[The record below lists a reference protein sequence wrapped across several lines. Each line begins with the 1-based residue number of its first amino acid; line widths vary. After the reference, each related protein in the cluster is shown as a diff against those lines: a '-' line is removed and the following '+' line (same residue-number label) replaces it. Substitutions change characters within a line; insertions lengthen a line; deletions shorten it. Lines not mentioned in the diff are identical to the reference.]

1 MGLTYIG
8 HPLKA
13 ISRHN
18 ETMTRNLVF
27 DFGKVLVE
35 YDFVDF
41 FRRLIPDAKRCM
53 QLASIL
59 TDEETLRRFDREEK
73 PIEELVKDLISENP
87 AFEDEIR
94 LFAERYPEIITGEMP
109 GMKELLV
116 RLKGEGFSLYG
127 LSNWCSKVYVTMGQY
142 DIFQLMDGYVI
153 SSEEHLVKPEAGIYH
168 RLYEKFG
175 LKPEECIFADDKQ
188 ENIEG
193 ARRTGMRGI
202 VFENAA
208 QYERELRRMLRE
220 ETGGQ
225 G

>member
-1 MGLTYIG
+1 
-8 HPLKA
+8 
-13 ISRHN
+13 
-18 ETMTRNLVF
+18 MTRNLVF

-41 FRRLIPDAKRCM
+41 FRRLIPDARRCM
-53 QLASIL
+53 QLASIM
-59 TDEETLRRFDREEK
+59 TDDETLRRFDREEK

-109 GMKELLV
+109 GMKELLA

-127 LSNWCSKVYVTMGQY
+127 LSNWCSKVYVTMRQY

-220 ETGGQ
+220 ETDGQ

>member
-1 MGLTYIG
+1 
-8 HPLKA
+8 
-13 ISRHN
+13 
-18 ETMTRNLVF
+18 MTKNLVF

-41 FRRLIPDAKRCM
+41 FRRLIPDARRCM
-53 QLASIL
+53 QLASIM
-59 TDEETLRRFDREEK
+59 TDDETLRRFDREEK

-116 RLKGEGFSLYG
+116 RLKGEGFSLCG

>member
-1 MGLTYIG
+1 
-8 HPLKA
+8 
-13 ISRHN
+13 
-18 ETMTRNLVF
+18 MTRNLVF

-53 QLASIL
+53 QLASIM
-59 TDEETLRRFDREEK
+59 TDDETLRRFDREEK

-153 SSEEHLVKPEAGIYH
+153 SSEEHLVKPEAEIYH

-193 ARRTGMRGI
+193 ALRTGMRGI

>member
-1 MGLTYIG
+1 
-8 HPLKA
+8 
-13 ISRHN
+13 
-18 ETMTRNLVF
+18 MTRNLVF

-41 FRRLIPDAKRCM
+41 FRRLIPDARRCM
-53 QLASIL
+53 QLASIM
-59 TDEETLRRFDREEK
+59 TDDETLRRFDREEK

-220 ETGGQ
+220 EMGGQ
-225 G
+225 V

>member
-1 MGLTYIG
+1 M
-8 HPLKA
+8 
-13 ISRHN
+13 
-18 ETMTRNLVF
+18 
-27 DFGKVLVE
+27 E

-41 FRRLIPDAKRCM
+41 FRRLIPDARRCM
-53 QLASIL
+53 QLASIM
-59 TDEETLRRFDREEK
+59 TDDETLRRFDREEK

-142 DIFQLMDGYVI
+142 DIFQLMDDYVI
-153 SSEEHLVKPEAGIYH
+153 SSEEHLVKPEAEIYH

-193 ARRTGMRGI
+193 ALRTGMRGI

>member
-1 MGLTYIG
+1 
-8 HPLKA
+8 
-13 ISRHN
+13 
-18 ETMTRNLVF
+18 
-27 DFGKVLVE
+27 
-35 YDFVDF
+35 
-41 FRRLIPDAKRCM
+41 M
-53 QLASIL
+53 QLASIM

>member
-1 MGLTYIG
+1 
-8 HPLKA
+8 
-13 ISRHN
+13 
-18 ETMTRNLVF
+18 MTRNLVF

-41 FRRLIPDAKRCM
+41 FRRLIPDARRCM
-53 QLASIL
+53 QLASIM
-59 TDEETLRRFDREEK
+59 TDDETLRRFDREEK

-193 ARRTGMRGI
+193 ALRTGMRGI

-220 ETGGQ
+220 ETDGQ

>member
-1 MGLTYIG
+1 
-8 HPLKA
+8 
-13 ISRHN
+13 
-18 ETMTRNLVF
+18 MTRNLVF

-41 FRRLIPDAKRCM
+41 FRRLIPDARRCM
-53 QLASIL
+53 QLASIM
-59 TDEETLRRFDREEK
+59 TDDETLRRFDREEK

-109 GMKELLV
+109 GMKELLA

-127 LSNWCSKVYVTMGQY
+127 LSNWCSKVYVTMRQY

-193 ARRTGMRGI
+193 ALRTGMRGI

-220 ETGGQ
+220 ETDGQ

>member
-1 MGLTYIG
+1 M
-8 HPLKA
+8 
-13 ISRHN
+13 
-18 ETMTRNLVF
+18 VF

-41 FRRLIPDAKRCM
+41 FRRLIPDARRCM
-53 QLASIL
+53 QLASIM
-59 TDEETLRRFDREEK
+59 TDDETLRRFDREEK

-109 GMKELLV
+109 GMKELLA

-127 LSNWCSKVYVTMGQY
+127 LSNWCSKVYVTMRQY

-220 ETGGQ
+220 ETDGQ

>member
-41 FRRLIPDAKRCM
+41 FRRLIPDARRCM
-53 QLASIL
+53 QLASIM
-59 TDEETLRRFDREEK
+59 TDDETLRRFDREEK

-220 ETGGQ
+220 ETGCQ

>member
-1 MGLTYIG
+1 
-8 HPLKA
+8 
-13 ISRHN
+13 
-18 ETMTRNLVF
+18 MTRNLVF

-41 FRRLIPDAKRCM
+41 FRRLIPDARRCM
-53 QLASIL
+53 QLASIM
-59 TDEETLRRFDREEK
+59 TDDETLRRFDREEK

-220 ETGGQ
+220 ETDGQ

>member
-1 MGLTYIG
+1 
-8 HPLKA
+8 
-13 ISRHN
+13 
-18 ETMTRNLVF
+18 MTRNLVF

-53 QLASIL
+53 QLASIM
-59 TDEETLRRFDREEK
+59 TDDETLRRFDREEK